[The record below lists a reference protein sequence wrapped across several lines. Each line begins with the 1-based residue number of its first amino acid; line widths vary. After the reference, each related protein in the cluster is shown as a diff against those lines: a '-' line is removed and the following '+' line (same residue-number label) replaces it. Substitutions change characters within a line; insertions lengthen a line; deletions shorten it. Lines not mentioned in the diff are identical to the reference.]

1 MNDDLILRARLHQA
15 GYSEEEILKRTGG
28 VFGDDRFTLGGA
40 GAASQKFTDRLF
52 GGKRRLANRLGQNPQ
67 TFADNQ
73 NAAIRGQKQM
83 DQTAAYQEQMGQ
95 KGFETVVE
103 TPKGMTE
110 PSIKTTAAVPGEKKR
125 VSLQNAMGKYGLTS
139 DGGVSEAAAQQQPQ
153 PDGSNTGTSAVP
165 DKTTTTVENGPDGQP
180 NQVNTETVMNANA
193 EAPATGGGDINT
205 ETGGGAPDPNA
216 GAAQQ
221 PAQQPAQQQQPATGG
236 GGGGVNPNVRNMAQ
250 QFQAG
255 QDMQAIQQGKG
266 ADKQS
271 WLKNRSGMG
280 KLMDIATFGA
290 TSRLGS
296 TGGAARSK
304 ANQQS
309 QQQTKNYQ
317 AANQRMNQR
326 AMGMNPTMVATSLDS
341 QLSAYSDIIAIR
353 KGIQERNTTYNL
365 RR

>member
-28 VFGDDRFTLGGA
+28 FFGDDRFTLGGA
-40 GAASQKFTDRLF
+40 GAASQKFTDRLW

-83 DQTAAYQEQMGQ
+83 DATAAYQQQMGQ

-125 VSLQNAMGKYGLTS
+125 VSLQNAMGKYNLTS
-139 DGGVSEAAAQQQPQ
+139 DGGVSEAAAAQQAQ
-153 PDGSNTGTSAVP
+153 PDGSNTGTPAVP

-180 NQVNTETVMNANA
+180 NQINTETTMNANV
-193 EAPATGGGDINT
+193 EAPAAGGGDINT
-205 ETGGGAPDPNA
+205 ETGGGAPDPAAA
-216 GAAQQ
+216 GAA
-221 PAQQPAQQQQPATGG
+221 PAPAPAAGAAPAPAASGG
-236 GGGGVNPNVRNMAQ
+236 GGINPNVQNMAQ

-255 QDMQAIQQGKG
+255 QDMQTIQQGKG

-290 TSRLGS
+290 TSRFGS
-296 TGGAARSK
+296 TGGAARAK

-309 QQQTKNYQ
+309 EQQTKNYQ

-326 AMGMNPTMVATSLDS
+326 AMGMTPTMVATSLDS